1 MFMPQEAVITLI
13 VIGSVIVL
21 LFGLFLLDGFILFNI
36 TFRRRPGDKDFA
48 KKENPKEKNAPD
60 RLWYFSQN
68 PEELTLESYDKL
80 NLKGYFLNNHS
91 NKLAILVHGYH
102 GRYYS
107 LVSQA
112 KVFTELGYDVLNI
125 NNRCHDTSEGKFL
138 TMGEKESRDLIDWI
152 LFMLKRNP
160 HYQIVLYGISM
171 GSHITMLALGKKNI
185 DPRVKCAILD
195 CGYFSLKDQLIYTL
209 GSNKYFWPS
218 LHVNA
223 GRFVAKLF
231 YHFSFHKVGSSLVN
245 STIPMMFIHGDKDD
259 YVPFVNLN
267 LCSQA
272 ASKSIYTEVHE
283 FVNANHTQCIKQYE
297 TFKQYTEDF
306 VNRFIK

>member
-1 MFMPQEAVITLI
+1 MPLTLLISLI
-13 VIGSVIVL
+13 VVGSLLVL
-21 LFGLFLLDGFILFNI
+21 ILSFLILDGFVFFNI

-48 KKENPKEKNAPD
+48 KNENPKEKNAPD

-68 PEELTLESYDKL
+68 PEELNLVSYDKL
-80 NLKGYFLNNHS
+80 NLKGYYLNNRS
-91 NKLAILVHGYH
+91 NKLAILIHGYH

-112 KVFTELGYDVLNI
+112 KVFIELGYDVLNI
-125 NNRCHDTSEGKFL
+125 NNRCHDTSEGRYL

-152 LFMLKRNP
+152 RLMLKRNP
-160 HYQIVLYGISM
+160 SYRIVLYGISM
-171 GSHITMLALGKKNI
+171 GSHITMLSLGRKEI

-209 GSNKYFWPS
+209 KYNKYFWPS

-223 GRFVAKLF
+223 GRVVAKLF
-231 YHFSFHKVGSSLVN
+231 YHFSFHKVASSLGN
-245 STIPMMFIHGDKDD
+245 SMVPMMFIHGDKDD

-267 LCSQA
+267 LCSTS
-272 ASKSIYTEVHE
+272 ASRSIYTEVHE
-283 FVNANHTQCIKQYE
+283 FKGANHTQCIKQYE
-297 TFKQYTEDF
+297 TFKQLTEDF
-306 VNRFIK
+306 TKRFIQ